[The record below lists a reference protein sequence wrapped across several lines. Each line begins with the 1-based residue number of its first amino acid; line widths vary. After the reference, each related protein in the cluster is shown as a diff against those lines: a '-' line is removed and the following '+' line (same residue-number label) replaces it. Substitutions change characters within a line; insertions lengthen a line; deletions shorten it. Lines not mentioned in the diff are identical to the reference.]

1 MTLKGQVT
9 SDSWNVTTGTF
20 PADGGFGCEI
30 HVGHAGAGEEFKH
43 QFRHSKI
50 FATEREAVLDGL
62 REGMVWI
69 SLKLSETIHL

>member
-9 SDSWNVTTGTF
+9 SDSWNVTTDTYPVG
-20 PADGGFGCEI
+20 GGFSCEI
-30 HVGHAGAGEEFKH
+30 HVGHTGSGEEFKH

-50 FATEREAVLDGL
+50 FTTEREAVLDGL

-69 SLKLSETIHL
+69 NLKQSQTIHL

>member
-9 SDSWNVTTGTF
+9 SDSWNVSTDTF

-30 HVGHAGAGEEFKH
+30 HVAHALSGEEFKH

>member
-9 SDSWNVTTGTF
+9 GNDWTVFTDTF

-30 HVGHAGAGEEFKH
+30 HVGHTGSAGEFKH
-43 QFRHSKI
+43 RFRHAKI
-50 FATEREAVLDGL
+50 FATEREAILDGL

-69 SLKLSETIHL
+69 SLKQSETIHL